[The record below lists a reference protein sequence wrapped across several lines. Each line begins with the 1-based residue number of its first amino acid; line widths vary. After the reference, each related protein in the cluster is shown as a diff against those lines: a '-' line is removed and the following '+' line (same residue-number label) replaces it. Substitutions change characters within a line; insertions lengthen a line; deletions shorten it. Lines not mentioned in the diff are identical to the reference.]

1 MGRKDSMGST
11 KRIEY
16 RGTHPDLVN
25 GESYTYRE
33 FAKVA
38 GVSYRTF
45 VSRAHNKRYISDKE
59 LVPLNTHKIPK
70 QWKNKPDLTISRME
84 TYIDQLSQNWLRKSL

>member
-1 MGRKDSMGST
+1 MGST

-25 GESYTYRE
+25 GESYTYKE

-45 VSRAHNKRYISDKE
+45 VSRAHNKRFN
-59 LVPLNTHKIPK
+59 L
-70 QWKNKPDLTISRME
+70 
-84 TYIDQLSQNWLRKSL
+84 